1 MEEELLDTLWE
12 YLDKDYNTE
21 EKFEKIN
28 DLADN
33 IINKG
38 NNFGIS
44 LKNELQDM
52 CINKNICPSCG
63 YTLEQKSKNIIHNE
77 LDYNNVE
84 NISYLY
90 CHNCGWSSENE

>member
-1 MEEELLDTLWE
+1 MECELLDMLWE

-38 NNFGIS
+38 NNFGIN

-63 YTLEQKSKNIIHNE
+63 YILGVQNKEYIHTE
-77 LDYNNVE
+77 LDYNNIE